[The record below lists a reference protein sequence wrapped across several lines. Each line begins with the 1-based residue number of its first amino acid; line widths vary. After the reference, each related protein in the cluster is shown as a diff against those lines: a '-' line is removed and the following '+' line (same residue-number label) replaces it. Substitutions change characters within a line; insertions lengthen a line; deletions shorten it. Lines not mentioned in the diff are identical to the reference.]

1 MFIETEHS
9 GFIVTT
15 FTPLTNSGREHALFA
30 AGPTNTS
37 RAFFPLARASGT
49 LLLLARR
56 APLAARGRFC
66 TKTGLPGLP
75 LAERWLWLTTLY
87 RARERAPGI
96 SRRTLR

>member
-49 LLLLARR
+49 LLLLPRR
-56 APLAARGRFC
+56 VPLAARGRFC